1 MPRNR
6 MIKCEYWTSEQ
17 VLSCSP
23 LARLLF
29 IGFWNFADDSGV
41 HPASLIRLK
50 AEVFP
55 SDNFSIS
62 EIKSFVEELISNN
75 LLITYEVDGKSYWL
89 VTGWKKHQRIDKP
102 TYRHPLPLF
111 SKSDPIQGAL
121 AEYSTNNLEEVG
133 DETTSPL
140 QEVATKEKEKK
151 VKERNN
157 ICEVKTSLVDSS
169 QTRTSTSVQEIFQ
182 HWQITMSKPKAK
194 LDRKRQNI
202 IKAALR
208 LGYTS
213 TELKQ
218 AIDGC
223 AKTPHNMGKNDRNQ
237 IYNDISLI
245 LRDADHI
252 ERFINNANEYNTC
265 SGLQSTDDLMAG
277 VI

>member
-29 IGFWNFADDSGV
+29 IGFWNFADDRGI
-41 HPASLIRLK
+41 HPASYISLK

-55 SDNFSIS
+55 SDNLSIA
-62 EIKSFVEELISNN
+62 EIKSLVEELITNN
-75 LLITYEVDGKSYWL
+75 LLIAYEVDGKHYWL

-111 SKSDPIQGAL
+111 SKSDLIQGTI
-121 AEYSTNNLEEVG
+121 AENSTSNPEDID
-133 DETTSPL
+133 DESATPL
-140 QEVATKEKEKK
+140 QKVATKEKEKK
-151 VKERNN
+151 VKENN
-157 ICEVKTSLVDSS
+157 KICEVETSPFDTTQASS
-169 QTRTSTSVQEIFQ
+169 SISVQEIFQ

-194 LDRKRQNI
+194 LDKKRQHI
-202 IKAALR
+202 IKTALK
-208 LGYTS
+208 LGYTP

-237 IYNDISLI
+237 IYNAISLI
-245 LRDADHI
+245 FRDADHI
-252 ERFINNANEYNTC
+252 ERFINNAKEHIAWH
-265 SGLQSTDDLMAG
+265 GVQSTDDLMAG